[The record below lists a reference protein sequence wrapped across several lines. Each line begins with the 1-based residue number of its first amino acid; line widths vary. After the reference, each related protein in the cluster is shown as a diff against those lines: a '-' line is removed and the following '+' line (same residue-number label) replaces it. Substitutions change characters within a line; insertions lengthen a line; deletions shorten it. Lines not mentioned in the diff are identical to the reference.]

1 MKVRECWGVLA
12 EQAEKALE
20 EAQQKKQMM
29 QQSLDKLESSK
40 ERLKNMISE
49 YSLKAKEKE
58 QELHSVSESH
68 NARQF
73 ILQLLQLIER
83 VNADIGQA
91 KANLA
96 LADKAVQ
103 QAQQE
108 KLKMR
113 TLEEQEVQ
121 AVKTYQRK
129 QEQKQMDALGL
140 TLFNTKA
147 MAQSAMGA

>member
-1 MKVRECWGVLA
+1 
-12 EQAEKALE
+12 
-20 EAQQKKQMM
+20 M

-40 ERLKNMISE
+40 LRLQTMISE
-49 YSLKAKEKE
+49 YSEKAKEKE

-113 TLEEQEVQ
+113 TLEEQDLQ

-147 MAQSAMGA
+147 MAQSAMGALSSRGCKIQLATSGSILI

>member
-1 MKVRECWGVLA
+1 M
-12 EQAEKALE
+12 
-20 EAQQKKQMM
+20 
-29 QQSLDKLESSK
+29 
-40 ERLKNMISE
+40 
-49 YSLKAKEKE
+49 
-58 QELHSVSESH
+58 
-68 NARQF
+68 
-73 ILQLLQLIER
+73 QLLQLIER

-113 TLEEQEVQ
+113 TLEEQDLQ